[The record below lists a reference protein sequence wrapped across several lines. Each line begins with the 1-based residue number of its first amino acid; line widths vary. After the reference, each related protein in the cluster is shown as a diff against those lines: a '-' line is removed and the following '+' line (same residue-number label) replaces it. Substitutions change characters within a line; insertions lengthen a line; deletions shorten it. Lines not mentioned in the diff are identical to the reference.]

1 MAYNVKKT
9 NTVLRVS
16 YARVLETPF
25 NENLVLA
32 STGCDSLVLASLLG
46 CVTPG
51 VATPFAPGWR
61 NEFHAGLQ
69 QAFGKYL
76 VFSGEYIW
84 KYTHNA
90 YDFSVLG
97 STPIT
102 FPDRVAQLQDSRV
115 RGTRERARLP
125 WSLGPDGFLQ
135 RGGPVLYS
143 SDWRRRRS
151 ALGNFGHGVHS
162 VPHRPRRTLQPDHA
176 RAVSALE
183 DRPMGRFQLA
193 LRQRAGRR

>member
-1 MAYNVKKT
+1 VKKT
-9 NTVLRVS
+9 DTVLRVS
-16 YARVLETPF
+16 YARVLETPS

-32 STGCDSLVLASLLG
+32 STGCDSLVLASVLG

-51 VATPFAPGWR
+51 VATPFSPGWR

-69 QAFGKYL
+69 QAFGKYV

-102 FPDRVAQLQDSRV
+102 FPIEWHNSKIPGSR
-115 RGTRERARLP
+115 GA
-125 WSLGPDGFLQ
+125 
-135 RGGPVLYS
+135 
-143 SDWRRRRS
+143 
-151 ALGNFGHGVHS
+151 
-162 VPHRPRRTLQPDHA
+162 
-176 RAVSALE
+176 
-183 DRPMGRFQLA
+183 
-193 LRQRAGRR
+193 